1 MTGPKARAERPMCD
15 QPSTG
20 TGRPSFH
27 VRAELDARDELDAD
41 AYRAFVA
48 IGVERFLR
56 EAARHVVDEALRAGG
71 AVGRL
76 AA

>member
-1 MTGPKARAERPMCD
+1 
-15 QPSTG
+15 
-20 TGRPSFH
+20 
-27 VRAELDARDELDAD
+27 
-41 AYRAFVA
+41 
-48 IGVERFLR
+48 VERFLR